1 MPDLV
6 SKAVREG
13 LYTHVV
19 GRRILYYPE
28 LGSTMDEAAR
38 LAAQDAE
45 EGTVV
50 IAGVQTAGRGRQG
63 RSWISRP
70 GNLLLSVLFRPRV
83 SQLPFISIM
92 GGLAA
97 ARAVRKVAGLDPRIK
112 WPNDLILE
120 GNKAA
125 GILAESAIEG
135 ESVCYAVLG
144 IGLNVANYPDDDE
157 GIAGIAT
164 SVNRVAGREVSRE
177 SLLRQLLMELDDLY
191 RRLPESVQDE
201 ENGPV
206 AEWTGLLDTIGRRI
220 TASFGDER
228 FDGEAVGV
236 DGHGNLLL
244 RLASGEVRTLTAGD
258 VTLSG
263 TGASAGPPPG

>member
-1 MPDLV
+1 MSNLV
-6 SKAVREG
+6 SRAVREG

-38 LAAQDAE
+38 LAG
-45 EGTVV
+45 EGADEGAVV
-50 IAGVQTAGRGRQG
+50 IAEAQTAGRGRQG
-63 RSWISRP
+63 RSWVSRP
-70 GNLLLSVLFRPRV
+70 GNLLLSVLFRPDV
-83 SQLPFISIM
+83 SQLPYISII

-112 WPNDLILE
+112 WPNDLLLD
-120 GNKAA
+120 GNKVT

-144 IGLNVANYPDDDE
+144 IGINVAHFPDDDE
-157 GIAGIAT
+157 EIAGIAT
-164 SVNRVAGREVSRE
+164 SVNKVASRDVSRD

-191 RRLPESVQDE
+191 RNLPTPGQKAGQA
-201 ENGPV
+201 GPL
-206 AEWTGLLDTIGRRI
+206 AEWTHLVDTIGRRV
-220 TASFGDER
+220 TATFRDEK
-228 FDGEAVGV
+228 FEGKAEGV
-236 DGHGNLLL
+236 DETGNLLL
-244 RLASGEVRTLTAGD
+244 RLDSGEVMTLTAGD

-263 TGASAGPPPG
+263 T